1 MEDKLNKL
9 PILKLKKASGKDT
22 ALKKRARYL
31 LRREEVK
38 NQKTRLECL
47 LTQQFI
53 HKYGSKTQQSK
64 LNGAIILLIKQHLTN
79 NDQMHSNTL
88 AELELKIK
96 QVTSAIKDEVR
107 KKRNTRLSSEETSNV
122 SHLQTQID
130 RIGDNKETNP
140 FGRNET
146 STSINP
152 RNWSIINAAMA
163 INWDEMEKKK
173 QEDLARKREKYKH
186 DLELQRLGI
195 QQQKEME
202 KNVDNKYVNQNRQE
216 AMRREKEE
224 KAKLENRRREMEKER
239 QLRMHQIKEK
249 EDARNHEKE
258 INLLKEL
265 TDNARAQELIKQEE
279 ENKFIL
285 REAKRRAQVEAKLEN
300 DRIQERKLEMK
311 RIESEADVKI
321 IRESIAR
328 SLLEEKRRSQELQ
341 KRVKSSYE
349 NGSKFESQT
358 IRTLDEA
365 MRKEEERM
373 MHEVEN
379 KVQMDHER
387 DKVSRENRKKEAMK
401 SLSINLQLIESKKI
415 LEEKDKE
422 NDKKLKLKY
431 ENDVIMME
439 SERKLAMD
447 ERLVKA
453 RRTRE
458 SLDAQVSLKA
468 QNKRYESLLSQRE
481 IALNKVYKEYF
492 SSYNYRIA

>member
-1 MEDKLNKL
+1 
-9 PILKLKKASGKDT
+9 
-22 ALKKRARYL
+22 
-31 LRREEVK
+31 
-38 NQKTRLECL
+38 
-47 LTQQFI
+47 
-53 HKYGSKTQQSK
+53 
-64 LNGAIILLIKQHLTN
+64 
-79 NDQMHSNTL
+79 
-88 AELELKIK
+88 
-96 QVTSAIKDEVR
+96 
-107 KKRNTRLSSEETSNV
+107 
-122 SHLQTQID
+122 
-130 RIGDNKETNP
+130 
-140 FGRNET
+140 
-146 STSINP
+146 
-152 RNWSIINAAMA
+152 
-163 INWDEMEKKK
+163 
-173 QEDLARKREKYKH
+173 
-186 DLELQRLGI
+186 
-195 QQQKEME
+195 
-202 KNVDNKYVNQNRQE
+202 
-216 AMRREKEE
+216 
-224 KAKLENRRREMEKER
+224 
-239 QLRMHQIKEK
+239 
-249 EDARNHEKE
+249 
-258 INLLKEL
+258 
-265 TDNARAQELIKQEE
+265 
-279 ENKFIL
+279 
-285 REAKRRAQVEAKLEN
+285 
-300 DRIQERKLEMK
+300 MK